1 MPEMF
6 LTLADGTSNRR
17 RALSAY
23 RARMDHAA
31 TIQFTDRAS
40 HDEALAIVRATDSAV
55 ALALSVRNDGDL
67 EVVLPID
74 ACNELIAAL
83 QRAVSPE
90 P

>member
-1 MPEMF
+1 ME
-6 LTLADGTSNRR
+6 
-17 RALSAY
+17 
-23 RARMDHAA
+23 HVA
-31 TIQFTDRAS
+31 TIHCTDLNS
-40 HDEALAIVRATDSAV
+40 DDEALAIVRAGDSAV
-55 ALALSVRNDGDL
+55 ALALSVRDGGDL